1 MNSGTDRPDG
11 VSVAQQQSGDVAIAV
26 QNDKELE
33 SIDIEVCHECLS
45 HGMAKVIFIV

>member
-11 VSVAQQQSGDVAIAV
+11 VSVAQQQSGDVAV